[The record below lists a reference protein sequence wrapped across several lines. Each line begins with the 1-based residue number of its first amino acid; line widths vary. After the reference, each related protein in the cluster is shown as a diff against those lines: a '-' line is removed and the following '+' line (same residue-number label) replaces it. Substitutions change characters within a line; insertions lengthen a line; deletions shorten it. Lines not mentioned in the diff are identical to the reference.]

1 MLHVYRSRG
10 SLNLH
15 VMKSKIK
22 SLLAIGDILS
32 PGKSR
37 NTTGAKTAAVDAFG
51 VVSSPSQKE
60 ESTVQQMTYPTLS
73 LCQSSPHPERAVDR
87 CSAGML

>member
-10 SLNLH
+10 SLNIH

-22 SLLAIGDILS
+22 SLLAIGDRLS
-32 PGKSR
+32 PDRSR

-51 VVSSPSQKE
+51 VVSSPSQRVAGGRIR
-60 ESTVQQMTYPTLS
+60 SAINDVPNAFALS
-73 LCQSSPHPERAVDR
+73 ILSSSGT
-87 CSAGML
+87 CC